1 MPLSNARAKAALD
14 AIISG
19 AVRLRIYTA
28 GYSTELVAFTISFGA
43 ATTASPS
50 VATVGSTPI
59 SDTWDN
65 TGTAAAYRVTNAAGD
80 EIYWENTGTDAVN
93 TSAAQVVLSNLSAV
107 SGQPVNLNSFTMTM
121 PTTMANEV

>member
-19 AVRLRIYTA
+19 AVRLRLYTA
-28 GYSTELVAFTISFGA
+28 AYATELATITISFGA

-59 SDTWDN
+59 VGTWLAD
-65 TGTAAAYRVTNAAGD
+65 GTVAAYRVTNAAGD
-80 EIYWENTGTDAVN
+80 EIYWSNTGTDAVN
-93 TSAAQVVLSNLSAV
+93 TSGAQVIINSTSATNGA
-107 SGQPVNLNSFTMTM
+107 SFELTSFTMTM
-121 PTTMANEV
+121 PTLMANEV